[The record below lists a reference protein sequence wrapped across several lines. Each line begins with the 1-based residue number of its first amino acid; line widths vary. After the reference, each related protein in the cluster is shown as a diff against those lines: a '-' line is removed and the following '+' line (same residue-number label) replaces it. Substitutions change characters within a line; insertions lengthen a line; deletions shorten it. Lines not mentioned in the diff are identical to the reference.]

1 MESDEIF
8 DFRQLYQSFRRICVT
23 NFRGQKLCKK
33 NSRKVKKKKS
43 MKANLTKTRNM
54 HTTRYKSIAF
64 SREEIGAC
72 SLKKFKKI
80 IISFLKLKFILI
92 PAYLTL
98 LKILIRTRNSVTSR
112 AILKKEKKKIL
123 SKLKTITKIM
133 PGLIKKKNVMKCR
146 HFYL

>member
-1 MESDEIF
+1 MESDETF

-23 NFRGQKLCKK
+23 NFRGK
-33 NSRKVKKKKS
+33 NFVRKIHAREKIKS
-43 MKANLTKTRNM
+43 MKANLPKTRNI

-98 LKILIRTRNSVTSR
+98 LKMLIRTRKSVTSR